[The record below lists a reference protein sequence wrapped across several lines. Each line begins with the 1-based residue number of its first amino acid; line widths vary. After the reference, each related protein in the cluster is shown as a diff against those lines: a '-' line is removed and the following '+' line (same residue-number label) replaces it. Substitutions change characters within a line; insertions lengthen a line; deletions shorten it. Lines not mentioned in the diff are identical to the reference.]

1 MPKRTSSYHDSLLND
16 LRDPQEAANYVNAA
30 IEDGSTET
38 LLLALRNVAEA
49 NKMARVAKGAGVT
62 REAIYRML
70 SRSGNPRLSSL
81 WGVFPSL
88 GLRVTVEPV
97 TAKTPKRTIRRAIIE
112 DRTELS
118 PPELVDRAS
127 EAGSITEE
135 AGEPSYVLPFM
146 NAQSEAAYAEV

>member
-81 WGVFPSL
+81 WGVFPLSRL
-88 GLRVTVEPV
+88 ASHG
-97 TAKTPKRTIRRAIIE
+97 RARDGE
-112 DRTELS
+112 DTEAN
-118 PPELVDRAS
+118 D
-127 EAGSITEE
+127 TE
-135 AGEPSYVLPFM
+135 SYHRGQ
-146 NAQSEAAYAEV
+146 NRN